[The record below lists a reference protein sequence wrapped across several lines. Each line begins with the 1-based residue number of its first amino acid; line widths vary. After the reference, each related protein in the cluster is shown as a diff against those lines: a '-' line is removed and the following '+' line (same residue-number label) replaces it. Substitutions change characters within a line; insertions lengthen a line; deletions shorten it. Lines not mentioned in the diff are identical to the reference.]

1 MPAQQKCN
9 IDYIGVLK
17 YLRDNQNIPY
27 SDPEKVTDP
36 SEKARLLEVK
46 AKGQKIVGEIKKMV
60 EACNEKYNLHQYQAI
75 AWLNAARER
84 KTRKYL
90 WAQMK
95 YENFK
100 KDPSSISIF
109 VEKHSENIT
118 KFRISLEL
126 KNEDTP
132 QETVDRYHSY
142 LDLPID
148 SSTGLVLVKG
158 SNEEGTPPLIENE
171 TRETVKAKLKSGEYP
186 KVQICK
192 YINRKPDETNEY
204 FHEELLKA
212 VGLLLPYY
220 EYQLGI
226 KSGKKNIL
234 TKLPENEENIKMN
247 KTKTIGLNT
256 ILYGPPG
263 TGKTY
268 HSAIYAVAI
277 CDKKPIEEL
286 TDYEKVMERYNVLK
300 AEKRIAFTTFHQS
313 YGYEEFIEGIKPVI
327 EAKETES
334 ETSEAK
340 KSDIGYKIE
349 PGVFKKFCEKA
360 KGDAQPYVF
369 IIDEINRG
377 NISKIFGELITLIE
391 TTKRDGMGAEAADAI
406 LPYSGE
412 AFSVP
417 SNVYILGTMNT
428 ADRSIALMDT
438 ALRRRFNFEEM
449 MPDPSVIDGIKVE
462 SLDVATMLRT
472 INTRIEYL
480 YDREHTIGHA
490 FFTKLKD
497 NSKLEVLAEIFR
509 NNVVPL
515 LQEYFYED
523 YEKIQLVLGDN
534 DKSSDSYKFILD
546 KKVNENEIFKKSPQ
560 LDLHEKTY
568 VIQEDA
574 FYNLQS
580 YLEISEVRK
589 AEEQSE

>member
-1 MPAQQKCN
+1 MPAQQECN
-9 IDYIGVLK
+9 IDYIGVLN
-17 YLRDNQNIPY
+17 YLKDNQKVSY
-27 SDPEKVTDP
+27 SDPEKVKDQD
-36 SEKARLLEVK
+36 EKARLLDVK
-46 AKGQKIVGEIKKMV
+46 AKGQKAVGEIKKMA
-60 EACNEKYNLHQYQAI
+60 EACEKAFNLDKCLPI
-75 AWLNAARER
+75 PWLDGSNKKIRP
-84 KTRKYL
+84 YL

-95 YENFK
+95 YK
-100 KDPSSISIF
+100 KYEKEPSSISIF
-109 VEKHSENIT
+109 VEKTNEGDT
-118 KFRISLEL
+118 RFRISLEL
-126 KNEDTP
+126 KNDGTDKEAIA
-132 QETVDRYHSY
+132 RYHSY
-142 LDLPID
+142 LDMPIN
-148 SSTGLVLVKG
+148 TEAGLVLVSG
-158 SNEEGTPPLIENE
+158 SNENGNPNLINE
-171 TRETVKAKLKSGEYP
+171 SPESAKAKIKANAYS

-192 YINRKPDETNEY
+192 YINRKSDETNTY
-204 FHEELLKA
+204 FHNELLKA
-212 VGLLLPYY
+212 VEALLPYY
-220 EYQLGI
+220 KHVVEAA
-226 KSGKKNIL
+226 
-234 TKLPENEENIKMN
+234 PENVLPQSEIPHEEKNIKMN
-247 KTKTIGLNT
+247 KTTTIGLNT

-286 TDYEKVMERYNVLK
+286 TNYEKVMERYNVLK

-327 EAKETES
+327 QAKETES
-334 ETSEAK
+334 EASEAK

-360 KGDAQPYVF
+360 KGDTQPYVF

-391 TTKRDGMGAEAADAI
+391 TTKRDGMAEAADAI

-449 MPDPSVIDGIKVE
+449 MPDPSVIEGIKVE

-497 NSKLEVLAEIFR
+497 NPKLEVLAEIFR

-574 FYNLQS
+574 FYNLRS